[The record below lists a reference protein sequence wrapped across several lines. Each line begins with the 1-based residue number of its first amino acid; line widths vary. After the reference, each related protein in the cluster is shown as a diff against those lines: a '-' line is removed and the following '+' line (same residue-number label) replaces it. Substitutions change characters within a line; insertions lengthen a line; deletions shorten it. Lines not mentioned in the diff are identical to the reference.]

1 MQAQSRAEYCSGGP
15 EVSPYAP
22 PVVAP
27 RIPGKLVTDRLL
39 LRRWMP
45 GDLEAL
51 SELFAL
57 PEVWEFP
64 FGRGLTR
71 SETAEWLDRFL
82 GGWERDGYDMY
93 ALELRETGGLI
104 GFTGLRLATWFTE
117 IAGEVEIGWRLHP
130 GCWGK
135 GYATEAAAAS
145 LQVGFAELGA
155 ERVVAVVEP
164 ANGPSLRLAE
174 RLGMH
179 VVREAVEPRLDKL
192 LKIWMIERGQFR
204 EVTGSKLAAPGS
216 ELAD

>member
-1 MQAQSRAEYCSGGP
+1 MP
-15 EVSPYAP
+15 E
-22 PVVAP
+22 
-27 RIPGKLVTDRLL
+27 KLVTDRLL
-39 LRRWMP
+39 LRRWTP
-45 GDLEAL
+45 GDLDAL
-51 SELFAL
+51 SELFAV

-71 SETAEWLDRFL
+71 SETAERLDRFL

-93 ALELRETGGLI
+93 ALELRQTGELI
-104 GFTGLRLATWFTE
+104 GFTGLRLANWFTE

-145 LQVGFAELGA
+145 LQVGFAELGP

-164 ANGPSLRLAE
+164 TNGPSLRLAE

-179 VVREAVEPRLDKL
+179 VVRETVEPRLDKE
-192 LKIWMIERGQFR
+192 LKIWVIERRQFQ
-204 EVTGSKLAAPGS
+204 EVTGSKLAAPGR